1 MKTDLINQLDI
12 QQRGSLIHY
21 LKDNET
27 FINVLY
33 KEFIETPK
41 KRDFNKYIEKVEH
54 LTSQLKAHQE
64 GKLRND
70 PIARVSF
77 ETDYHEQERIF
88 FSKKDSEISESYLT
102 HRLEDTLLY
111 KTVQKIET
119 VLQNAKKVQA
129 PVKPQCKILINLINA
144 LDLSIRRT
152 VANEVIKYL
161 DETNEFIFLNILSI
175 KGGSLS
181 LNEAKREEH
190 LHSAESWELSKIE
203 FQDFLI
209 EYLKELPK
217 EKQGVRVEDV
227 EVSEDPEKEFIP
239 KDKFKKDFYSFVM
252 GYWRSDEKRLK
263 LLKAYLN
270 RKMDGLTPKE
280 SFYIIK
286 VLKELKI
293 LDPTYKKKPL
303 YISMINE
310 FNINSVNLNSFYN
323 ADSSVDNDYED
334 IISQKARHP
343 IFHTIQ
349 SEIRVAIADL
359 DIAEDYIR
367 EHSVLLSNDKE

>member
-1 MKTDLINQLDI
+1 METDLINQLDI

-161 DETNEFIFLNILSI
+161 DETNEFIFLNTLSI

-227 EVSEDPEKEFIP
+227 EVSEKVDFRSFFLCEKPITEACIDYFKTKTPITTAQDIAVTVCALSEMGFVNLVKGQVKTVFDALNEQFCLNYTYQGYHTTYAKRELDHIVKGMI
-239 KDKFKKDFYSFVM
+239 KDK
-252 GYWRSDEKRLK
+252 R
-263 LLKAYLN
+263 
-270 RKMDGLTPKE
+270 
-280 SFYIIK
+280 
-286 VLKELKI
+286 KELTKY
-293 LDPTYKKKPL
+293 L
-303 YISMINE
+303 SN
-310 FNINSVNLNSFYN
+310 V
-323 ADSSVDNDYED
+323 VDN
-334 IISQKARHP
+334 S
-343 IFHTIQ
+343 
-349 SEIRVAIADL
+349 
-359 DIAEDYIR
+359 
-367 EHSVLLSNDKE
+367 